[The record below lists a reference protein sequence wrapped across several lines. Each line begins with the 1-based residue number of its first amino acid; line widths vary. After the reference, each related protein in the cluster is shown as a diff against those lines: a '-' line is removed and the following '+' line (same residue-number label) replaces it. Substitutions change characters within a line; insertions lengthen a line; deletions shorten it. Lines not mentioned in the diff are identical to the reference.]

1 MIILCQWQEYKKI
14 TIGGNMNKDKI
25 KKLYEKVKQNERF
38 EPEVVYAKYHPPV
51 SSKEL
56 RKKRLYKLARAIHTE
71 EFTEEYDFMYDSVFD
86 KVDRGNGI
94 SPMSQEYIDKY
105 TKKRESLGVEPL
117 SENGISIDGIPG
129 KSSFNISLAQAKS
142 VVFNII

>member
-1 MIILCQWQEYKKI
+1 MDKDRIIKLYKKI
-14 TIGGNMNKDKI
+14 KQ
-25 KKLYEKVKQNERF
+25 YEQF
-38 EPEVVYAKYHPPV
+38 DPEVIYAKYKPLA
-51 SSKEL
+51 SSQEL
-56 RKKRLYKLARAIHTE
+56 RKKRLYKLARAIHAE
-71 EFTEEYDFMYDSVFD
+71 DFGEEYDFMYDSVFD
-86 KVDRGNGI
+86 KVDRSNGT

-117 SENGISIDGIPG
+117 SENGISIDGISG